1 MAFIY
6 DSLYTEGNL
15 KLSSKKTMQLLNI
28 EHETKHVD
36 NELKVGLSPFKKKI
50 VFSVIKSPLKMM
62 KNAFYF
68 IVKAFLVLKIFKFL
82 SRLFGHEEKRL
93 D

>member
-28 EHETKHVD
+28 EHETKQALVMRKSGLIRKIRLTSKFMTSQHGLQTIAIHILP
-36 NELKVGLSPFKKKI
+36 NISLSKGNHEVGRLVPDL
-50 VFSVIKSPLKMM
+50 FSFFER
-62 KNAFYF
+62 A
-68 IVKAFLVLKIFKFL
+68 
-82 SRLFGHEEKRL
+82 
-93 D
+93 